1 MKEIDEMT
9 KGVPV
14 QKWAIVPDDPNDTN
28 VNFNPGSS
36 QPVEN
41 SEYQKKVEKYR
52 VLFND
57 VIPHEK
63 PCIEIVEENETF
75 SFARLG
81 NITTITGQSG
91 AKKSFF
97 VSAIAGAWIN
107 PGKLVLN
114 RIKVSAPND
123 KRRVLYF
130 DTEQS
135 KGDVKEVLNRIIE
148 IAGFESLNKKNFES
162 ILCLSI
168 KAMSPKERHDF
179 IKEAIENENNV
190 GLVIIDGVKD
200 LMTSANNE
208 EQTSVIITDLLKY
221 SEEKNIH
228 ICSVLHENPNGE
240 KMRGHIG
247 TELINKCET
256 VVSIQKHNEN
266 ALRSE
271 VVPKKTR
278 KKQFTNFAFRI
289 SENGIPLFDES
300 FEPEKI
306 GRKPKLKINELNDI
320 DLDMILKYT
329 FENEKEL
336 SYSDLLEFLGAG
348 IERAKGLKMGL
359 NFRKDLL
366 THLKLKNKIVKV
378 EPENQKSKFKRT

>member
-1 MKEIDEMT
+1 MKKEVIPYKPYYNEDIET
-9 KGVPV
+9 G
-14 QKWAIVPDDPNDTN
+14 AINIE
-28 VNFNPGSS
+28 FNPKAIE
-36 QPVEN
+36 PVEN

-107 PGKLVLN
+107 PGKLILN
-114 RIKVSAPND
+114 RIKVTAPND

-306 GRKPKLKINELNDI
+306 GRKPKLKVSDLNSLQI
-320 DLDMILKYT
+320 DMILKIV
-329 FENEKEL
+329 FEHEKEL
-336 SYSDLLEFLGAG
+336 SANDL
-348 IERAKGLKMGL
+348 IERLQFAYSEYFKTSIGRTMTKEV
-359 NFRKDLL
+359 L
-366 THLKLKNKIVKV
+366 THLRGKNKIVRV
-378 EPENQKSKFKRT
+378 EPENQKSKLKRP

>member
-1 MKEIDEMT
+1 MKEMKDILTSGFNHLEFLD
-9 KGVPV
+9 VP
-14 QKWAIVPDDPNDTN
+14 QN
-28 VNFNPGSS
+28 
-36 QPVEN
+36 
-41 SEYQKKVEKYR
+41 EYQRKAEKHR
-52 VLFND
+52 VLFNE
-57 VIPHEK
+57 VIPHEN

-107 PGKLVLN
+107 PEKLVLN
-114 RIKVSAPND
+114 RIKVTAPND

-135 KGDVKEVLNRIIE
+135 RGDVKELLNRIIS
-148 IAGFESLNKKNFES
+148 IAGFETLNSDHLEL
-162 ILCLSI
+162 ILCYSI
-168 KAMSPKERHDF
+168 KAMSPKERHEF
-179 IKEAIENENNV
+179 IADAISNEENI

-200 LMTSANNE
+200 LMTSVNNE
-208 EQTSVIITDLLKY
+208 EQTSVIITDLLKW
-221 SEEKNIH
+221 SEERNIH
-228 ICSVLHENPNGE
+228 ICSILHENPNGE

-278 KKQFTNFAFRI
+278 KKQFSNFAFHI

-306 GRKPKLKINELNDI
+306 GRKPKLKINELNELDI
-320 DLDMILKYT
+320 DMILKYA
-329 FENEKEL
+329 FESEKEL
-336 SYSDLLEFLGAG
+336 NYIELVERIRYGVNISKG
-348 IERAKGLKMGL
+348 ISIGERITKDFIVILKG
-359 NFRKDLL
+359 
-366 THLKLKNKIVKV
+366 KNKIVKV
-378 EPENQKSKFKRT
+378 DPENHKSKYKRQ